1 MRVELGKGYKDED
14 AVAVF
19 ATVLRRD
26 DEVDAC
32 IVMNAEAQDS
42 GIITEKAM
50 NASAVMA
57 GVDGLKELGM
67 SLEAVMTI
75 VMQAYEEGGNNE
87 PVRTRC

>member
-1 MRVELGKGYKDED
+1 MRVELGKGYTNED

-32 IVMNAEAQDS
+32 VVMDSEAQDG
-42 GIITEKAM
+42 GIINEKGM

-57 GVDGLKELGM
+57 GVDGLKNLGM
-67 SLEAVMTI
+67 TLAEVIALAS
-75 VMQAYEEGGNNE
+75 QAYENGGNNE
-87 PVRTRC
+87 PVRTRV